1 MFSRSIS
8 QPPAFFAAFA
18 AALLLALAACGG
30 GDANGRSRSPDR
42 PLPAYTGHAA
52 ELFDDA
58 IEPQAV
64 GLEFETPLDP
74 RIDPKFRERAQVSD
88 AILRAKVDT
97 VTARG
102 DGAQARY
109 DIAFRVVEK
118 IAGMNPPHDEFTLHV
133 EGDNPTAGIL
143 RTMQTQLGGKT
154 FVAFV
159 REFVR
164 PDGDGEWHFHLSPDA
179 KNVASAARDATAL
192 TQFSN

>member
-1 MFSRSIS
+1 M
-8 QPPAFFAAFA
+8 AF
-18 AALLLALAACGG
+18 AACGG
-30 GDANGRSRSPDR
+30 GDANGHSHTPDR
-42 PLPAYTGHAA
+42 PLPAYTGHST

-64 GLEFETPLDP
+64 GLEFETPIDP

-102 DGAQARY
+102 DGATARY
-109 DIAFRVVEK
+109 DITFQVIEK
-118 IAGMNPPHDEFTLHV
+118 ISGEHPPHDPFTLHV
-133 EGDNPTAGIL
+133 EGDNPTSGIL

-192 TQFSN
+192 SQFSN

>member
-1 MFSRSIS
+1 MSPRFISRF
-8 QPPAFFAAFA
+8 PAFGS
-18 AALLLALAACGG
+18 ALLVTLVACGG
-30 GDANGRSRSPDR
+30 SDATGHGHTPDR
-42 PLPAYTGHAA
+42 PLPAYTGHGA

-88 AILRAKVDT
+88 AILRARVDT
-97 VTARG
+97 VTERG
-102 DGAQARY
+102 DGADARY
-109 DIAFRVVEK
+109 DISFKVVEK
-118 IAGMNPPHDEFTLHV
+118 ISGANPPHDPFTLHV
-133 EGDNPTAGIL
+133 QGNNPTTGIL
-143 RTMQTQLGGKT
+143 RTMQTQLGGKM
-154 FVAFV
+154 FVVFV

-192 TQFSN
+192 NQFSN